1 MYISKV
7 IIRNFRVFD
16 SDGITATFKKGVNAV
31 IGENNCGKSALVDA
45 LRLAFSTTSYRKDIY
60 FTLSDF
66 HTDNRGIRSNEAFF
80 DIYLDE
86 VPPDL
91 FEIWNPEDNIKGE
104 FHIRY
109 FTVQTTD
116 GKEKIRY
123 QIWGGPVEGNN
134 ISAETLEAI
143 QIAYLGALRDAESE
157 LKPARSGKLAN
168 LFSSIVNTDEAK
180 EQVLAAVKLANSSI
194 EAQQSVNQL
203 RDIINANLS
212 VLEQDLLRQRVGVGL
227 VEPKFES
234 IAASLRAW
242 LRPRW
247 IYIRN
252 NNPIFQQVK
261 GLYSEG
267 EWNQATD
274 SSAEGVYVDAWTFES
289 KTLSEEIKEALSS
302 ELSKKF
308 EIMQNGLGYNNLLFM
323 AAVLGDIEAAM
334 AETLFSLLLVEEP
347 EAHLHPQLQ
356 ELVHGFFEKNSNKD
370 NVQVIYSSHSPTLI
384 SRIGIDKI
392 VLLFENAHRINCLS
406 LSESNL
412 DDRDKYY
419 LERYLDVT
427 KSQML
432 FAKGIIFVEGICE
445 ALILPCLAKLINHP
459 FDKYAVTIVNV
470 DGVSFEPFSK
480 LLCFANDPQ
489 RQTIKA
495 AIITDDDR
503 CTDKSNQ
510 TQYISKDIDFDCPQM
525 DLNTVISKLSA
536 GSPSDRY
543 NKIVELCR
551 TAHIDV
557 FGAPKTLEYALS
569 LSESNIPY
577 MLSAII
583 DAYPQVGKAL
593 FNQIE
598 HLNNI
603 NAKATCVW
611 LFMRERSQ
619 QKAEVAQALTKRI
632 TDKKIIIKKAD
643 GSFEDGDSGVEF
655 KVPEYIQNAIFSVT
669 KEKID
674 GNADR

>member
-16 SDGITATFKKGVNAV
+16 SDGITATFKKGINAV

-66 HTDNRGIRSNEAFF
+66 HTDNRGTRSNEAFF

-86 VPPDL
+86 VPLDL
-91 FEIWNPEDNIKGE
+91 FEIWNPEDNTKGE

-134 ISAETLEAI
+134 ITAETLESI

-168 LFSSIVNTDEAK
+168 LFSSIVNTDQAK
-180 EQVLAAVKLANSSI
+180 EQVLAAVKHANDDI
-194 EAQQSVNQL
+194 EGQQSVNQL

-212 VLEQDLLRQRVGVGL
+212 VLEQDLLRQKVGVGL

-252 NNPIFQQVK
+252 DNPILQQVQ
-261 GLYSEG
+261 GLYTEG
-267 EWNQATD
+267 EWIQATD
-274 SSAEGVYVDAWTFES
+274 SSAEGVYIDLWTFES
-289 KTLSEEIKEALSS
+289 KALSEEIKEALSS

-323 AAVLGDIEAAM
+323 AAVLGDIEAAT
-334 AETLFSLLLVEEP
+334 AETLFSLLLIEEP

-356 ELVHGFFEKNSNKD
+356 ELVHSFFEKNSNRD
-370 NVQVIYSSHSPTLI
+370 NVQVIYTSHSPTLI
-384 SRIGIDKI
+384 SRIGIDKVVI
-392 VLLFENAHRINCLS
+392 LFENAHRIVSLS

-445 ALILPCLAKLINHP
+445 ALILPCLAKLVDRP

-495 AIITDDDR
+495 VIITDDDR

-510 TQYISKDIDFDCPQM
+510 KQYISKDIDFNCPQA
-525 DLNTVISKLSA
+525 DLSTVVSKLSM

-543 NKIVELCR
+543 NKIKELCR
-551 TAHIDV
+551 TVHIDV
-557 FGAPKTLEYALS
+557 FGTPKTFEYALS

-593 FNQIE
+593 FSQLEQI
-598 HLNNI
+598 NDINI
-603 NAKATCVW
+603 KAACVW

-632 TDKKIIIKKAD
+632 IDKKIIIKKAD
-643 GSFEDGDSGVEF
+643 GSFEDSDCGVEF
-655 KVPEYIQNAIFSVT
+655 EVPKYIQNAIFSVT

-674 GNADR
+674 GNSDR

>member
-7 IIRNFRVFD
+7 IIRNFRTFD
-16 SDGITATFKKGVNAV
+16 SDGIIATFKKGVNAI
-31 IGENNCGKSALVDA
+31 IGENNCGKSAFIDA
-45 LRLAFSTTSYRKDIY
+45 LRLAFSATSYRKDIY
-60 FTLSDF
+60 FSLSDF
-66 HTDNRGIRSNEAFF
+66 HVDNRGVRSDEAFF

-91 FEIWNPEDNIKGE
+91 FEIWNPEDNAKGE

-109 FTVQTTD
+109 FTIQTTD
-116 GKEKIRY
+116 GKERIRY

-134 ISAETLEAI
+134 ISAETFEAI
-143 QIAYLGALRDAESE
+143 QISYLGALRDAESE
-157 LKPARSGKLAN
+157 LRPARSGRLAN
-168 LFSSIVNTDEAK
+168 LFGAIVNTDEAK
-180 EQVLAAVKLANSSI
+180 EHVLAAAKLANSNI
-194 EAQQSVNQL
+194 EAQQSVSQL
-203 RDIINANLS
+203 RDIINTNLS
-212 VLEQDLLRQRVGVGL
+212 VLEQDLLRQKVGVGL

-234 IAASLRAW
+234 VAASLRAW

-252 NNPIFQQVK
+252 DNPILQQIK
-261 GLYSEG
+261 GLYSED
-267 EWNQATD
+267 EWNRATD
-274 SSAEGVYVDAWTFES
+274 SSAEGIYVDIWTFEN
-289 KTLSEEIKEALSS
+289 KAISEEIKGALSS
-302 ELSKKF
+302 ELGEKF

-323 AAVLGDIEAAM
+323 ATVLGNIKAATTD
-334 AETLFSLLLVEEP
+334 TLFTLLLVEEP

-356 ELVHGFFEKNSNKD
+356 ELVHSFFEKNSNKD
-370 NVQVIYSSHSPTLI
+370 NVQVIYTSHSPTLV

-445 ALILPCLAKLINHP
+445 ALILPCLSKLIDRP
-459 FDKYAVTIVNV
+459 FDEYAVTVVNV
-470 DGVSFEPFSK
+470 DGVCFEPFSK
-480 LLCFANDPQ
+480 LLCFANDLQ
-489 RQTIKA
+489 KQTIKT

-503 CTDKSNQ
+503 CTDRANQ
-510 TQYISKDIDFDCPQM
+510 AQYISKDIAFDCTPEE
-525 DLNTVISKLSA
+525 LATVISKLSN

-543 NKIVELCR
+543 NKIEGLCHA
-551 TAHIDV
+551 AHINV

-569 LSESNIPY
+569 LSEFNIPY

-583 DAYPQVGKAL
+583 DAYPQAGKVL
-593 FNQIE
+593 FNRIE
-598 HLNNI
+598 QLNDI
-603 NAKATCVW
+603 FEKAACVW
-611 LFMRERSQ
+611 LFMREHSQ

-632 TDKKIIIKKAD
+632 NDKKIITKKAD
-643 GSFEDGDSGVEF
+643 GSFEDGDS
-655 KVPEYIQNAIFSVT
+655 KVTFEVPDYIQNAIFSVT
-669 KEKID
+669 KEKMN

>member
-16 SDGITATFKKGVNAV
+16 RDGITATFKKGVNAV
-31 IGENNCGKSALVDA
+31 IGENNCGKSAFVDA
-45 LRLAFSTTSYRKDIY
+45 LRLAFSANSYRKDIY
-60 FTLSDF
+60 FSLSDF

-80 DIYLDE
+80 DIYIDE

-91 FEIWNPEDNIKGE
+91 FEIWNPEDNTEGE

-109 FTVQTTD
+109 FTVQTKD

-180 EQVLAAVKLANSSI
+180 GQVLAAVKLANSNI

-212 VLEQDLLRQRVGVGL
+212 VLEQDLLRQKVGVGL

-252 NNPIFQQVK
+252 DNSILQQVK

-274 SSAEGVYVDAWTFES
+274 SSAEGVYVDVWTFEN

-308 EIMQNGLGYNNLLFM
+308 EITQNGLGYNNLLFM
-323 AAVLGDIEAAM
+323 AAVLGDIEAAT

-356 ELVHGFFEKNSNKD
+356 ELVHSFFEKNSNKD
-370 NVQVIYSSHSPTLI
+370 NVQVIYTSHSPTLI

-412 DDRDKYY
+412 DDREKYY

-432 FAKGIIFVEGICE
+432 FAKGVIFVEGICE
-445 ALILPCLAKLINHP
+445 ALILPCLAKLVDRP

-470 DGVSFEPFSK
+470 GGVSFEPFSK
-480 LLCFANDPQ
+480 LLCFADDPQ

-510 TQYISKDIDFDCPQM
+510 AQYISKDIDFDCPQT
-525 DLNTVISKLSA
+525 DLNTAISKLSA

-551 TAHIDV
+551 MAHIDV

-583 DAYPQVGKAL
+583 DAYPQAGKAL

-598 HLNNI
+598 QHNDI
-603 NAKATCVW
+603 NVKAACVW

-655 KVPEYIQNAIFSVT
+655 EVPEYIQNAIFSVT
-669 KEKID
+669 KD
-674 GNADR
+674 YN

>member
-16 SDGITATFKKGVNAV
+16 SDGITAAFKKGVNAV

-45 LRLAFSTTSYRKDIY
+45 LRLAFSSTSYRKDIY
-60 FTLSDF
+60 FSLSDF

-91 FEIWNPEDNIKGE
+91 FEIWNPEDNTKGE

-180 EQVLAAVKLANSSI
+180 EQVLAAVKLANSNI

-212 VLEQDLLRQRVGVGL
+212 VLEQDLLRQKVGVGL

-252 NNPIFQQVK
+252 DNPILQQVK

-323 AAVLGDIEAAM
+323 AAVLGDIEAAT

-356 ELVHGFFEKNSNKD
+356 ELVHSFFEKNSNND
-370 NVQVIYSSHSPTLI
+370 NVQVIYTSHSPTLI

-392 VLLFENAHRINCLS
+392 VLLFENAHRINSLS

-445 ALILPCLAKLINHP
+445 ALILPCLAKLINRP

-525 DLNTVISKLSA
+525 DLNTVISKLST

-569 LSESNIPY
+569 LSEPNIPY

-598 HLNNI
+598 RLNDI

-655 KVPEYIQNAIFSVT
+655 EIPEYIQNAIFSVT
-669 KEKID
+669 KEKIC
-674 GNADR
+674 GNVDR

>member
-1 MYISKV
+1 MYITKV

-16 SDGITATFKKGVNAV
+16 SEGITATFKKGVNAV

-45 LRLAFSTTSYRKDIY
+45 LRLAFSATSYRKDIY

-66 HTDNRGIRSNEAFF
+66 HTDNRGIRSDEASF

-91 FEIWNPEDNIKGE
+91 FEIWNPEDNRKGD

-109 FTVQTTD
+109 YTVKTPE

-123 QIWGGPVEGNN
+123 KIWGGPVEGNN

-157 LKPARSGKLAN
+157 LRPSRSGKLAN
-168 LFSSIVNTDEAK
+168 LFGSIVNTDEEK
-180 EQVLAAVKLANSSI
+180 EQVLAAVKLANSNI
-194 EAQQSVNQL
+194 ESQQSVNQL
-203 RDIINANLS
+203 RDIINENLS
-212 VLEQDLLRQRVGVGL
+212 VLEQDLLRQKVGIGL

-252 NNPIFQQVK
+252 NNPILEQIK
-261 GLYSEG
+261 GLYSES
-267 EWNQATD
+267 EWTQATD
-274 SSAEGVYVDAWTFES
+274 SSTDGIYIDIWTFES

-323 AAVLGDIEAAM
+323 AAVLGDIEAAT

-356 ELVHGFFEKNSNKD
+356 ELVHGFFEKNSNRD
-370 NVQVIYSSHSPTLI
+370 NVQVIYTSHSPTLI
-384 SRIGIDKI
+384 SRIGIDKV
-392 VLLFENAHRINCLS
+392 VLLFENAHRIDCLS

-412 DDRDKYY
+412 NDRDKFY

-445 ALILPCLAKLINHP
+445 ALVLPCLAKLLNRP

-489 RQTIKA
+489 RQTIRA
-495 AIITDDDR
+495 SIITDDDR
-503 CTDKSNQ
+503 CTDKSNKE
-510 TQYISKDIDFDCPQM
+510 QYISKDIDFDCSQT
-525 DLNTVISKLSA
+525 DLNTVITKLSV

-543 NKIVELCR
+543 NNVMQLCQ

-569 LSESNIPY
+569 LSEANIPY
-577 MLSAII
+577 MISAII
-583 DAYPQVGKAL
+583 DTYPQVGKAL
-593 FNQIE
+593 FDQIE
-598 HLNNI
+598 LLNDI
-603 NAKATCVW
+603 NAKAVSVW
-611 LFMRERSQ
+611 LFIRERSQ

-632 TDKKIIIKKAD
+632 ADRRIIIKKAD
-643 GSFEDGDSGVEF
+643 GSFEDVDTRVDFG
-655 KVPEYIQNAIFSVT
+655 VPEYIQNAIASVT
-669 KEKID
+669 EEIID
-674 GNADR
+674 DNIDR

>member
-7 IIRNFRVFD
+7 TIRNFRVFD
-16 SDGITATFKKGVNAV
+16 SDGITATLKKGVNAV
-31 IGENNCGKSALVDA
+31 IGENNCGKSAFVDA
-45 LRLAFSTTSYRKDIY
+45 LRLAFSATSYRKDIY
-60 FTLSDF
+60 FNLSDF
-66 HTDNRGIRSNEAFF
+66 HTDNRGMRSNEAFF
-80 DIYLDE
+80 DVYLDE

-91 FEIWNPEDNIKGE
+91 FEIWNPEDKTKGE

-109 FTVQTTD
+109 FTVRTTD

-123 QIWGGPVEGNN
+123 QIWGGPVEGNT

-143 QIAYLGALRDAESE
+143 QIANLGALRDAESE
-157 LKPARSGKLAN
+157 LKPARTGKLAN
-168 LFSSIVNTDEAK
+168 LFSSIVDTDREK
-180 EQVLAAVKLANSSI
+180 EQVLTAVKLANANI
-194 EAQQSVNQL
+194 EGQPSVNQL

-212 VLEQDLLRQRVGVGL
+212 ILEQDLLRQKVGIGL
-227 VEPKFES
+227 VEPRFES

-252 NNPIFQQVK
+252 DNPMLQRVK
-261 GLYSEG
+261 GLYTKG

-274 SSAEGVYVDAWTFES
+274 SVIEGVYVDAWTLES
-289 KTLSEEIKEALSS
+289 KDLPEEIKETLSS
-302 ELSKKF
+302 ELNNKF

-323 AAVLGDIEAAM
+323 AAVLGDIESATV
-334 AETLFSLLLVEEP
+334 ETLFSLLLVEEP

-356 ELVHGFFEKNSNKD
+356 ELVHSFFEKNSKKD
-370 NVQVIYSSHSPTLI
+370 SVQVIFTSHSPTLI
-384 SRIGIDKI
+384 ARIGIDKI
-392 VLLFENAHRINCLS
+392 VLLFENAHRIDSLS
-406 LSESNL
+406 FSESNL
-412 DDRDKYY
+412 GDRDKYY

-445 ALILPCLAKLINHP
+445 ALILPSLAKLIDRS
-459 FDKYAVTIVNV
+459 FDKYAVTIVTV

-495 AIITDDDR
+495 AIVTDDDR
-503 CTDKSNQ
+503 CTKKSDQ
-510 TQYISKDIDFDCPQM
+510 PHYISKDIDFDCPQTE
-525 DLNTVISKLSA
+525 LNTVISKLSA

-543 NKIVELCR
+543 NKIEELCQ
-551 TAHIDV
+551 TAHIGI
-557 FGAPKTLEYALS
+557 FGAFKTLEYELS
-569 LSESNIPY
+569 LSETNIAY

-583 DAYPQVGKAL
+583 DAYPQVGKTL
-593 FNQIE
+593 FGHVEQ
-598 HLNNI
+598 LNDI
-603 NAKATCVW
+603 DAKATCVW

-632 TDKKIIIKKAD
+632 TDKKIIIRKAD
-643 GSFEDGDSGVEF
+643 GSFDEDESRVEF
-655 KVPEYIQNAIFSVT
+655 EVPVYIQNAIFSVT
-669 KEKID
+669 KEKTD
-674 GNADR
+674 DNADR

>member
-45 LRLAFSTTSYRKDIY
+45 LRLAFSSTSYRKDIY
-60 FTLSDF
+60 FSLSDF
-66 HTDNRGIRSNEAFF
+66 HADNGGIRSNEALF

-91 FEIWNPEDNIKGE
+91 FEIWNPEDNTKGE

-157 LKPARSGKLAN
+157 LKPARYGKLAN

-180 EQVLAAVKLANSSI
+180 EQVLAAVKLANSNI

-212 VLEQDLLRQRVGVGL
+212 VLEQDLLRQKVGVGL

-252 NNPIFQQVK
+252 DNPILMQVK

-267 EWNQATD
+267 EWNRATD
-274 SSAEGVYVDAWTFES
+274 SSTEGVYVDAWTFER

-356 ELVHGFFEKNSNKD
+356 ELVHSFFEKNSNND
-370 NVQVIYSSHSPTLI
+370 NVQVIYTSHSPTLI

-392 VLLFENAHRINCLS
+392 VLLFENAHRINSLS

-445 ALILPCLAKLINHP
+445 ALILPCLAKMINRP

-470 DGVSFEPFSK
+470 AGVSFEPFSK
-480 LLCFANDPQ
+480 LLCFANNPQ

-525 DLNTVISKLSA
+525 DLNTAISKLST

-543 NKIVELCR
+543 NKIVKLCR

-569 LSESNIPY
+569 LSEPNIPY

-598 HLNNI
+598 HLNDI
-603 NAKATCVW
+603 NAKAACVW

-655 KVPEYIQNAIFSVT
+655 EVPEYIQNAIFSVT
-669 KEKID
+669 GE
-674 GNADR
+674 NRW